1 MHEDEMG
8 GAGVYHPGMST
19 DHASEPGPLSQV
31 GRPPAASQA
40 IGQDIRQQLEQ
51 AIASGELPP
60 GTKLDVKTVA
70 ERFGVS
76 RTPAREAL
84 LQLAAAGLIDFQP
97 RRGGVVMGLAP
108 HEIFA
113 MLEVLV
119 LLEAQAARL
128 AARRMGAELRADLAA
143 AHQRA
148 QEACSAGDA
157 TAYGEANLLLH
168 QLIYQGASNDYLRAQ
183 AVQLRGRLAAH
194 RPVSFERPGRMKASH
209 AEHEAIVQA
218 IIDGDEEGA
227 YAAMSRHITV
237 GGTSQAEMMLR
248 WVSPRPQ

>member
-1 MHEDEMG
+1 
-8 GAGVYHPGMST
+8 MST
-19 DHASEPGPLSQV
+19 DQGSDPSPIPQALRQPGAGQD
-31 GRPPAASQA
+31 
-40 IGQDIRQQLEQ
+40 IGQDIRQQLEH
-51 AIASGELPP
+51 AIVSGELPP

-128 AARRMGAELRADLAA
+128 AARRMSTEMRADLAVI
-143 AHQRA
+143 HQRA
-148 QEACSAGDA
+148 QQACDA
-157 TAYGEANLLLH
+157 SDAAAYGEANLHLH

-183 AVQLRGRLAAH
+183 VVQLRGRLAAH

-209 AEHEAIVQA
+209 AEHGAIVEA
-218 IIDGDEEGA
+218 VIDGDEDGA
-227 YAAMSRHITV
+227 EAAMKRHITV
-237 GGTSQAEMMLR
+237 GGTTQAEMMLR
-248 WVSPRPQ
+248 WVSPRTQ